1 MTPNCRTISCV
12 IVQDPRHG
20 CGRYS
25 LIHKDIHLLPRRRT
39 ACPCAISYR
48 HMERDSLIFLKHR
61 LLLSFTWLQLLL
73 TFLFL
78 HSTCL
83 TGDFTPSVLC
93 NNCTKQKLGKKKNN
107 PTKQNTTIF
116 RFHSCP
122 LSLHIDKL
130 QEKEQPPRDTI
141 SIPSYKEWKVLQGQP
156 VPMQIKIQ

>member
-1 MTPNCRTISCV
+1 MTPNCMTISCV

-48 HMERDSLIFLKHR
+48 HVERDSLIFLKHR

-73 TFLFL
+73 TFL

-93 NNCTKQKLGKKKNN
+93 DNCTKQKLGKKKNTTQQN
-107 PTKQNTTIF
+107 KTPPYFVSILVCFHYILINYKKRNSHQEIQFLFQVTKNGKF
-116 RFHSCP
+116 SRAS
-122 LSLHIDKL
+122 LSLC
-130 QEKEQPPRDTI
+130 R
-141 SIPSYKEWKVLQGQP
+141 
-156 VPMQIKIQ
+156 

>member
-1 MTPNCRTISCV
+1 MTPNCTTISCV

-93 NNCTKQKLGKKKNN
+93 NNCTKQKLGKK
-107 PTKQNTTIF
+107 PTTQQNKTPPYFVSILV
-116 RFHSCP
+116 RFHYILINYKKRNSHQEIQFLFQVTKNGKFSRAS
-122 LSLHIDKL
+122 LSLC
-130 QEKEQPPRDTI
+130 R
-141 SIPSYKEWKVLQGQP
+141 
-156 VPMQIKIQ
+156 